1 MRNLMLP
8 STFAQLGWTQPNKLR
23 LHIFSFFFFFSFQQI
38 VSRLNCA
45 HEGLSCAR
53 WLTIVD
59 LGMVEPLLD
68 GSINYCSFFFAFCV
82 CELPMSIILFGRRR
96 AKKKTNRTYHYSTTT
111 TTTTTA
117 NHTHTHTH
125 KPQTQPK
132 KSTKYNPCTSNECS
146 TAQEWMFQQSVQPAV
161 VSAFCWRNWRRM
173 LVTVHFP
180 PTPS

>member
-8 STFAQLGWTQPNKLR
+8 STFAQLGWTQPNKTTTTYFQFLFLFFLSTNCVSPQLCTRRTLLCALADHCWFGHGWTSSWR
-23 LHIFSFFFFFSFQQI
+23 LDQ
-38 VSRLNCA
+38 
-45 HEGLSCAR
+45 
-53 WLTIVD
+53 
-59 LGMVEPLLD
+59 LLL
-68 GSINYCSFFFAFCV
+68 IFFAFCV
-82 CELPMSIILFGRRR
+82 CELPMSRILFGRRR

-125 KPQTQPK
+125 KPQTQPQ